1 MTDPATA
8 ISRVRAEL
16 MRLRVY
22 QEAVLEETEPDS
34 LTEGHEVRDAL
45 EYSTRVVAQAV
56 EDLERIEEERA

>member
-1 MTDPATA
+1 
-8 ISRVRAEL
+8 

-34 LTEGHEVRDAL
+34 LTEGHEIRDAL

-56 EDLERIEEERA
+56 EDLERIEEGRA